1 MRYDTDESEADTSDV
16 PNRYWAA
23 KPPEE
28 IAAEISARVISHYEA
43 LDEGGMIDL
52 YRLTHTT
59 FYGLDGAGRHATSKV
74 MEFGEQGEKLGVR
87 SNQMRSLTKF
97 VHLTATQNKPALKP
111 RATNSTPAA
120 LAQIPA
126 CRRILEYYDLN
137 ANMDAVYDSAALRAL
152 LYGKGYVWQSW
163 DPFSGPTGDDGRPTG
178 DLLAK
183 AGGPLDVAC
192 DLDVDSNT
200 HDWFAIRVRRNRY
213 DQVAMYATLS
223 PEGAQDPKA
232 QAKAND
238 MRERLLAAPR
248 DILDDRLNKKLQFW
262 QRRKTRDRS
271 DSVFEYHFMHRKTPA
286 LPKGR
291 YTVISADDIV
301 LFDGPL
307 PYDTVPVDVMCPEEF
322 LEMGDV
328 GYSSAWDLLGMQALY
343 DAAMSICATNM
354 DAFGQN
360 DIMIPE
366 GVEIGIEEIRDGLNV
381 IRYPMGE
388 MNKPSM
394 LEKFSIKKEF
404 FEFKDWVKGDME
416 TQLGVN
422 SVARGEPQAS
432 LESGSALALV
442 QAQAVTAQGPFVKAF
457 ARLVARA
464 STNQIK
470 ILQRHLPED
479 RVIAIAG
486 SDDPDS
492 IQAFSAPSIAHIDRV
507 DVEGV
512 AALFSTSAGKQN
524 AADKLLERGLITSPL
539 AYIQFQETGRL
550 EVATDD
556 ARRKDLFGRR
566 VREILMGGPAVTT
579 IPGPPDPMTG
589 LPGQKQ
595 VIAECRYVLTD
606 DPRVCIAAAS
616 SVLDSF
622 ELRKDPK
629 VLNAATAYM
638 ADVLATWR
646 ATDPDT
652 LALLG
657 YPLPNAAIARANP
670 AAAAAANAGGAPK
683 PGAAAPAGPSK
694 PGQPAKTPAG
704 DPAQKPQDAAPPP
717 AGSSMPSLPKPSENP
732 L

>member
-1 MRYDTDESEADTSDV
+1 MRYDSPEGDPDEIETGQGY
-16 PNRYWAA
+16 RFA
-23 KPPEE
+23 KPKEQIAGE
-28 IAAEISARVISHYEA
+28 IRGAIVTHYET
-43 LDEGGMIDL
+43 LDEGGLIDL

-87 SNQMRSLTKF
+87 SNQMRSLTKY
-97 VHLTATQNKPALKP
+97 VHQTATSNKPSLKP
-111 RATNSTPAA
+111 RARNSTPEA

-126 CRRILEYYDLN
+126 CRRILEYYDQQV
-137 ANMDAVYDSAALRAL
+137 NMDLVFESAALRAL

-163 DPFSGPTGDDGRPTG
+163 DPFAGPVGPDGRPTG
-178 DLLAK
+178 DLLAR

-192 DLDVDSNT
+192 DLDVEANK
-200 HDWFAIRVRRNRY
+200 HDWFAVRVPRNRY
-213 DQVAMYATLS
+213 DQVAMYAQLS
-223 PEGAQDPKA
+223 PEAAQDPKTA
-232 QAKAND
+232 ASAND
-238 MRERLLAAPR
+238 MREQLLAAPR
-248 DILDDRLNKKLQFW
+248 DILDERLSKKLQFW
-262 QRRKTRDRS
+262 TRRKSRDRS
-271 DSVFEYHFMHRKTPA
+271 DLVYEYHFMHRKTPS
-286 LPKGR
+286 LPEGR

-307 PYDTVPVDVMCPEEF
+307 PYDEVPVDVMCPEEF

-328 GYSSAWDLLGMQALY
+328 GYSSSWDLLGMQSLY

-354 DAFGQN
+354 DAFGMN
-360 DIMIPE
+360 DLMIPE
-366 GVEIGIEEIRDGLNV
+366 GVELGLEEIRDGLNV

-388 MNKPSM
+388 MNKPEM
-394 LEKFSIKKEF
+394 LEKFSIKDEF
-404 FEFKDWVKGDME
+404 FKFKDWVKGDME
-416 TQLGVN
+416 TQVGVN

-432 LESGSALALV
+432 LESGAALALV

-492 IQAFSAPSIAHIDRV
+492 IQAFSAPSIANIDRV

-512 AALFSTSAGKQN
+512 SPLHSTAAGKQN
-524 AADKLLERGLITSPL
+524 TADKLLERQLITSPL
-539 AYIQFQETGRL
+539 AYVQFLESGRL
-550 EVATDD
+550 ETVTDD

-566 VREILMGGPAVTT
+566 VREILMSGPAVSQ
-579 IPGPPDPMTG
+579 
-589 LPGQKQ
+589 LPGDPLKGTPPRTI
-595 VIAECRYVLTD
+595 VPECRYILTD

-629 VLNAATAYM
+629 ILEAAVAYM
-638 ADVLATWR
+638 QDVLGTWR

-652 LALLG
+652 LTLLG
-657 YPLPNAAIARANP
+657 YPLPSAAIMRANP
-670 AAAAAANAGGAPK
+670 QMAVAANAPGGGMGGAK
-683 PGAAAPAGPSK
+683 QT
-694 PGQPAKTPAG
+694 PGQPTKTPAG
-704 DPAQKPQDAAPPP
+704 DPAKKPQDEQAPPE
-717 AGSSMPSLPKPSENP
+717 GSSMPSLPKPAASP